1 MMTRPTTATIPA
13 FQQAIFGFDG
23 KAFGRVLTNASNVIT
38 PFKDAIEAIDQHL
51 NMRFHEGE
59 NIRELIHARARMTD
73 CLVHYAWHQFTWD
86 EGISLIAVGGYGRG
100 ELHPKSDIDILV
112 LMENKCAKIHS
123 QNIEQ
128 LLTLLWDI
136 GLDIG
141 HSVRTLDE
149 CISIAKEDITVA
161 TNLMEARTLQGH
173 TELLDKLAEKTAPA
187 YMWANNA
194 FFLAKMDEQDKR
206 HEKYNDI
213 DYNLEPNIKNAPGG
227 LRDIQTIKW
236 VAKRFF
242 NVDTFEKLNQTGLFT
257 EKEYAILRDGED
269 FLWRVRYGLHLLAK
283 RPEER
288 LLFGYQSELATLFG
302 YQDTDEALAIE
313 QFMHRYYRVVLAL
326 RELNDVLLQ
335 FLDEAIVKLNQP
347 TEITPINERF
357 QLHNNYIEVTQV
369 NVFIDSPSAL
379 LEIFVLLA
387 KHKNIIG
394 IRALT
399 IRLIRESRYLI
410 DDTFSHDP
418 INNQLFMELLCSPHR
433 LVTQLKRMVRYG
445 VLGLYLPEFGR
456 IIGQMQHD
464 LFHIYT
470 VDAHTLNVIRFMRQ
484 FLLQHNSAKFPLACE
499 IIKRINN
506 LKLLYSAG
514 LYHDIAKGRGGD
526 HSTLGAV
533 DVTRFCLQHNLT
545 AREARTAA
553 FLVENHLLMSSVS
566 QKQDLSDPQVILE
579 FALTVGDQ
587 TRLDYLY
594 VLTVADMNATN
605 PDIWNSWRA
614 CLMSELYV
622 QTKRALRRGLEN
634 PVDKQ
639 ELIDDTQTAAMKQLL
654 ETGKVN
660 EQAAWELWQTVTE
673 DYFLRETARDIAWH
687 TEAILTHP
695 DPEKPLVI
703 ISDSSIQGEHAVTQ
717 IFIRAKLKQNIFAAT
732 TTTLD
737 QLNLNIQSAQIHSAT
752 SAGYTMD
759 TFYVL
764 DQDDLPIG
772 SNPEITAQII
782 DLLLEE
788 FSIADEYGEIIKR
801 RIPRQLKHFSSPTRT
816 IIHNDISNEHTVL
829 EVISPDRPGFLARL
843 ARVFVEYNIE
853 LVTAKITTLGERVE
867 DIFFITDLQGSP
879 LSDPAL
885 CERLQHAICTQL
897 DAKNIDK
904 IVSEQ
909 L

>member
-1 MMTRPTTATIPA
+1 MNRPTIPA
-13 FQQAIFGFDG
+13 FEQSIFGFDE
-23 KAFGRVLTNASNVIT
+23 KAFGRALQTADTVIT
-38 PFKDAIEAIDQHL
+38 PFKDAQEAIDRHL
-51 NMRFHEGE
+51 DMRFHEGE
-59 NIRELIHARARMTD
+59 NVRKLIHARALMID
-73 CLVHYAWHQFTWD
+73 CLIHYAWHQFPWG

-100 ELHPKSDIDILV
+100 ELHPKSDIDLLV
-112 LMENKCAKIHS
+112 LMANGESKKHS
-123 QNIEQ
+123 QHIEEFI
-128 LLTLLWDI
+128 TLLWDI

-141 HSVRTLDE
+141 HSVRTLNE
-149 CISIAKEDITVA
+149 CVHIVSQDITVA
-161 TNLMEARTLQGH
+161 TSITEARILQGNRILLE
-173 TELLDKLAEKTAPA
+173 ELRTKTAPQN
-187 YMWANNA
+187 MWANDD
-194 FFLAKMDEQDKR
+194 FFLAKMNEQNDR
-206 HEKYNDI
+206 HAKYNNTE
-213 DYNLEPNIKNAPGG
+213 YNLEPNIKNAPGG

-257 EKEYAILRDGED
+257 EKEYAILTDGED

-288 LLFGYQSELATLFG
+288 LLFEYQRELATLFG
-302 YQDTDEALAIE
+302 YKDTDEALAIE
-313 QFMHRYYRVVLAL
+313 QFMHRYYRIVLAL

-335 FLDEAIVKLNQP
+335 FLDEAILKLDQP
-347 TEITPINERF
+347 IEITPINERF
-357 QLHNNYIEVTQV
+357 QLRNNYIEVTQV
-369 NVFIDSPSAL
+369 NVFSDTPSAL
-379 LEIFVLLA
+379 LEIFVLLG
-387 KHKNIIG
+387 KHKDIIG

-410 DDTFSHDP
+410 DDAFSKDP
-418 INNQLFMELLCSPHR
+418 TNNQLFLDLLSSPHR

-470 VDAHTLNVIRFMRQ
+470 VDAHTLNVIRFMRK
-484 FLLQHNSAKFPLACE
+484 FLLQKNNDKYPLACQ
-499 IIKRINN
+499 IIKRLGNIE
-506 LKLLYSAG
+506 LLYSAG

-533 DVTRFCLQHNLT
+533 DVAKFCLQHQFT
-545 AREARTAA
+545 AREARLAA
-553 FLVENHLLMSSVS
+553 WLVENHLLMSSIS
-566 QKQDLSDPQVILE
+566 QKKDISDPDEIHD
-579 FALTVGDQ
+579 FALIVGDQ
-587 TRLDYLY
+587 ARLDYLY

-614 CLMSELYV
+614 SLMSELYV

-634 PVDKQ
+634 PVDRH
-639 ELIDDTQTAAMKQLL
+639 ELIEDTQ
-654 ETGKVN
+654 
-660 EQAAWELWQTVTE
+660 QAAIKYLLLKNNVSKQAVWDFWETVDE
-673 DYFLRETARDIAWH
+673 DYFLRETAKDIAWH
-687 TEAILTHP
+687 TEAILAHTT
-695 DPEKPLVI
+695 PEKPLVI
-703 ISDSSIQGEHAVTQ
+703 ISDSSVLGEHAVTQ
-717 IFIRAKLKQNIFAAT
+717 IFIRADLKQNIFAAT
-732 TTTLD
+732 TTILD
-737 QLNLNIQSAQIHSAT
+737 HFNLNIQSAQIHSAT
-752 SAGYTMD
+752 SSGHTMD

-772 SNPEITAQII
+772 KNPEIVTQII

-788 FSIADEYGEIIKR
+788 FSIADKYSDIIKR
-801 RIPRQLKHFSSPTRT
+801 RIPRQLKYFSAPTRT
-816 IIHNDISNEHTVL
+816 SIHNDISNEYTVL

-843 ARVFVEYNIE
+843 ARILVEYNIE

-867 DIFFITDLQGSP
+867 DIFFITDADGNP

-885 CERLQHAICTQL
+885 CEQLQHAICTQL
-897 DAKNIDK
+897 DAKHIDK

>member
-1 MMTRPTTATIPA
+1 MNRPAIPA
-13 FQQAIFGFDG
+13 FEQASFGFDE
-23 KAFGRVLTNASNVIT
+23 KSFSRALQSSESIIT
-38 PFKDAIEAIDQHL
+38 PFKDAKEAINRHL

-59 NIRELIHARARMTD
+59 NVRKLIHERARIID
-73 CLVHYAWHQFTWD
+73 CLIHYAWHQFIWED
-86 EGISLIAVGGYGRG
+86 SISLIAVGGYGRG
-100 ELHPKSDIDILV
+100 ELHPKSDIDLLV
-112 LMENKCAKIHS
+112 LMENGHAEKHS
-123 QNIEQ
+123 ANIEK

-141 HSVRTLDE
+141 HSVRTLKE
-149 CISIAKEDITVA
+149 CVKIAKQDITVA
-161 TNLMEARTLQGH
+161 TSIMEARILQGNH
-173 TELLDKLAEKTAPA
+173 TLLHRLTVKTAPSH
-187 YMWANNA
+187 MWANDE
-194 FFLAKMDEQDKR
+194 FFLAKMNEQNNR
-206 HEKYNDI
+206 HAKYNNTE
-213 DYNLEPNIKNAPGG
+213 YNLEPNIKNAPGG

-242 NVDTFEKLNQTGLFT
+242 NVSTFDKLNQTGLFT
-257 EKEYAILRDGED
+257 EKEYAILTDGEE

-288 LLFGYQSELATLFG
+288 LLFEYQRELATLFG

-335 FLDEAIVKLNQP
+335 FLDEAILKLGQEI
-347 TEITPINERF
+347 EITPINKRF
-357 QLHNNYIEVTQV
+357 QLRNNYIEVTHV
-369 NVFIDSPSAL
+369 NVFSENPSAL
-379 LEIFVLLA
+379 LEIFVLLG
-387 KHKNIIG
+387 KDENIIG

-399 IRLIRESRYLI
+399 IRLIRENRYLI
-410 DDTFSHDP
+410 DDAFCNNP
-418 INNQLFMELLCSPHR
+418 INNELFMELLRAPYG

-470 VDAHTLNVIRFMRQ
+470 VDAHTLNVIRFMRR
-484 FLLQHNSAKFPLACE
+484 FLLQKNHDKFPLACQ
-499 IIKRINN
+499 IIKNINN
-506 LKLLYSAG
+506 IELLYSAG

-526 HSTLGAV
+526 HSILGAT
-533 DVTRFCLQHNLT
+533 DVEQFCLQHNFT

-553 FLVENHLLMSSVS
+553 WLVKNHLLMSSVS
-566 QKQDLSDPQVILE
+566 QKKDLSDPQVIHE

-614 CLMSELYV
+614 SLMSELYV

-639 ELIDDTQTAAMKQLL
+639 ELIEDTQKASMKQLL
-654 ETGKVN
+654 ENGKVD
-660 EQAAWELWQTVTE
+660 EQAVWELWQIVDE
-673 DYFLRETARDIAWH
+673 DYFLRETATDIAWQ
-687 TEAILTHP
+687 TEAILAHS
-695 DPEKPLVI
+695 DPEQPLVI
-703 ISDSSIQGEHAVTQ
+703 ISDSSIQGEHAVTK

-732 TTTLD
+732 TTILD

-752 SAGYTMD
+752 SSGYTMD

-764 DQDDLPIG
+764 DQEDLPVG
-772 SNPEITAQII
+772 NNPEITAQII
-782 DLLLEE
+782 QLLLDEL
-788 FSIADEYGEIIKR
+788 SIADEYSGIIKR
-801 RIPRQLKHFSSPTRT
+801 RIPRQLKHFASPTRT
-816 IIHNDISNEHTVL
+816 SIHNDFSNEHTVL

-843 ARVFVEYNIE
+843 ARVFVEHNIK

-867 DIFFITDLQGSP
+867 DIFFITDNEGNP

-885 CERLQHAICTQL
+885 CEQLQHAICTQL
-897 DAKNIDK
+897 DAKHIDK